1 MTDDLAEWRA
11 IPAMGDTAEDE
22 ITMAEAAELAP
33 ESALITVAS
42 QTDHHVITGMAAL
55 ARMSQSEYEST
66 IQTVIAGMERVKDFQ
81 KRAMIE
87 GEDYGRVKG
96 IERPF
101 LHLPGAE
108 KLCLLYGL
116 AVRQEADRIDGIE
129 RPGWTDMSADAQGKF
144 GRWITPPIAYHVRSY
159 VHLGSFDG
167 PVVGMGYGEANSWE
181 DKYRYRWGKSKCP
194 DCGREGLIKGKQESR
209 LRGKFWCPG
218 AEGGCNRTFEP
229 NDPRVIPAGKIE
241 NPDPYSQAETL
252 LQMAAKRSL
261 VAATRRATGT
271 SGLFT
276 QDEDA
281 PTVQRQA
288 EAEPPS
294 DDAEPVIE
302 PVEAQEVEKGGKPVK
317 PTAAQISHLSKVS
330 KAKDLGPDAIMA
342 AIKQLGLPAIELE
355 GDRGA
360 KGRALLMHINATL
373 TADQMGALL
382 QTIDMVF
389 ILPPEAPDAAVEAEA
404 PTKATN

>member
-1 MTDDLAEWRA
+1 MGTTATEELPAEVE
-11 IPAMGDTAEDE
+11 AE
-22 ITMAEAAELAP
+22 
-33 ESALITVAS
+33 ESALITVGQ

-55 ARMSQSEYEST
+55 ARMSPAEYEST
-66 IQTVIAGMERVKDFQ
+66 ISTVIAGMERVKDFQ

-129 RPGWTDMSADAQGKF
+129 RHGWTDMSPDAQGKF
-144 GRWITPPIAYHVRSY
+144 GRWTTPPIAYHVRSY

-302 PVEAQEVEKGGKPVK
+302 AVPEQEVEKGGKPVK

-389 ILPPEAPDAAVEAEA
+389 ILPPEAPDAAVESEA

>member
-1 MTDDLAEWRA
+1 
-11 IPAMGDTAEDE
+11 
-22 ITMAEAAELAP
+22 
-33 ESALITVAS
+33 
-42 QTDHHVITGMAAL
+42 
-55 ARMSQSEYEST
+55 
-66 IQTVIAGMERVKDFQ
+66 
-81 KRAMIE
+81 
-87 GEDYGRVKG
+87 
-96 IERPF
+96 
-101 LHLPGAE
+101 
-108 KLCLLYGL
+108 
-116 AVRQEADRIDGIE
+116 
-129 RPGWTDMSADAQGKF
+129 
-144 GRWITPPIAYHVRSY
+144 
-159 VHLGSFDG
+159 
-167 PVVGMGYGEANSWE
+167 MGYGEANSWE